1 MDDELDEE
9 REVLEG
15 EMLPMIPT
23 FRDSARRREGVVM
36 VETGRNKAVPAP
48 VGANLD
54 DTIDQIAER
63 ANYGGDY
70 RVFINGSEI
79 LSAEEYPRDMNGNQV
94 IQAGMRIAISS
105 YDKPGK

>member
-1 MDDELDEE
+1 MEDEE
-9 REVLEG
+9 REEALEG
-15 EMLPMIPT
+15 EVLPAVVT
-23 FRDSARRREGVVM
+23 FRDNAHRREGVVM

-79 LSAEEYPRDMNGNQV
+79 LNATEYPRDIDGNQV
-94 IQAGMRIAISS
+94 IQAGMRIAITA
-105 YDKPGK
+105 YDKPGLK